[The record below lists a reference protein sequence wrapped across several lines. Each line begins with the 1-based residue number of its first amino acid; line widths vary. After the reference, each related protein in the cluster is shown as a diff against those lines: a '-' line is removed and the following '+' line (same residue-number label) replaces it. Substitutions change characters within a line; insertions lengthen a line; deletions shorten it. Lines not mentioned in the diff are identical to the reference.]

1 MLQIRIM
8 PSRPV
13 AGGNMTTKGAAGIQK
28 WSTGVVASG
37 KRLDY
42 WVGAVCKGFLEMDV
56 TSSRASHFEASLE
69 RGQLGPIGVNR
80 VLGTSQDVYRT
91 QSAISRSQS
100 NYYYLLCKTDSEW
113 SVVQQDNVSR
123 MLPGDL
129 TLVDSRRR
137 YEFHF
142 PVAAN
147 SVSLE
152 LPTSWVESWV
162 REPDKHIGKRI
173 DGHAGWGPA
182 LSGFSRQLSPEI
194 TIERP
199 LPPQILVDQLG
210 ALPALSL
217 GQEDSDSQSE
227 RQRDS
232 LREGISDVVR
242 QRYHEPGLTAAMVA
256 AHLHI
261 SERTL
266 HRCVNSAGLTFG
278 GILNQC
284 RMATAHRMSTD
295 ARFDRLSIGGVG
307 LRIGLSDPSHFI
319 RQCRKHLGMTP
330 GELRRRR

>member
-1 MLQIRIM
+1 
-8 PSRPV
+8 
-13 AGGNMTTKGAAGIQK
+13 MTKDTSGIQK
-28 WSTGVVASG
+28 WSTQVVTPEQ
-37 KRLDY
+37 RLDY
-42 WVGAVCKGFLEMDV
+42 WIGAVCEGFLEMDI
-56 TSSRASHFEASLE
+56 TSRLASDFEASLE
-69 RGQLGPIGVNR
+69 RGQLGAIGVNR
-80 VLGTSQDVYRT
+80 VLGSSQDVYRT
-91 QSAISRSQS
+91 QSAISRSHS

-113 SVVQQDNVSR
+113 SVVQHDNVSR
-123 MLPGDL
+123 ILPGDL

-142 PVAAN
+142 PVTAN
-147 SVSLE
+147 TVSLE
-152 LPTSWVESWV
+152 LPTPWVESWI

-173 DGHAGWGPA
+173 DGHAGWGRA
-182 LSGFSRQLSPEI
+182 LSGFARQLSPEI

-210 ALPALSL
+210 ALLALSL
-217 GQEDSDSQSE
+217 GEESGSDSE
-227 RQRDS
+227 CHHDK
-232 LREGISDVVR
+232 LRERIHDVVR
-242 QRYHEPGLTAAMVA
+242 QRYSEPGLTAAIVA

-266 HRCVNSAGLTFG
+266 HRCLNRAGMTFG

-284 RMATAHRMSTD
+284 RMATAHRMLTD

-330 GELRRRR
+330 GELRRQRGR

>member
-1 MLQIRIM
+1 
-8 PSRPV
+8 
-13 AGGNMTTKGAAGIQK
+13 MTTKGAAGIQK

-217 GQEDSDSQSE
+217 GQEDSDS
-227 RQRDS
+227 
-232 LREGISDVVR
+232 
-242 QRYHEPGLTAAMVA
+242 
-256 AHLHI
+256 
-261 SERTL
+261 
-266 HRCVNSAGLTFG
+266 
-278 GILNQC
+278 
-284 RMATAHRMSTD
+284 
-295 ARFDRLSIGGVG
+295 
-307 LRIGLSDPSHFI
+307 
-319 RQCRKHLGMTP
+319 
-330 GELRRRR
+330 